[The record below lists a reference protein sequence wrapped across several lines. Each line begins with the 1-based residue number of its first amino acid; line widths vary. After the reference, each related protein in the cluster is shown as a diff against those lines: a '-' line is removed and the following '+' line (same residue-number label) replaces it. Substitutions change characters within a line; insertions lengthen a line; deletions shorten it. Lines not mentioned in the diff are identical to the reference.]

1 MLPVITDYALRRGY
15 SPANVPRGWPT
26 PDNRRAAASMDEL
39 YGVWDRIRAWRRPAV
54 LLVLVAGAALGSAEW
69 VIEAYLRHGGLPA
82 RLSRAGEIQGHLGWH
97 LAFDDHVRALQ
108 GQTLCRPCNV
118 PLREPLAAAWW
129 FVLPLL
135 TAGGVVAAARA
146 RKTALVLVPTVVGL
160 ALAAPYLL
168 LVGYAAPRFAARST
182 WAVAV
187 RRATR
192 GVVSDAGAHGRGHAL
207 RASLL
212 RRGDKRIL
220 NHRREAS
227 LVAGRERLMGDMRE
241 ANEPMMPEAVDSPA
255 PRAQPT
261 GALAQWLLRHRVQP
275 VGPAAGEAHAE
286 PHAWWKVMCLT
297 GVDYFSSLAYV
308 PAIAALAAGAV
319 SPLATLLIVA
329 LTLLGM
335 LPMYRRVAKESP
347 HGAGSVAMLEDLLPF
362 WWGKLFVLVLLGFV
376 ATSWIIT
383 ITLSTADASVHV
395 VENPFFPAALHGHEV
410 ALTVA
415 LLLVLGGVFLLG
427 FSEAVSVAIPL
438 VAIFLALNAVVI
450 GIGLVHV
457 FTTPS
462 AWSAWTDAL
471 ASQGGGFGDL
481 MGPALLAFPLLVLG
495 LSGFETGVS
504 MMPLV
509 AAEGAD
515 AEQRLRSRI
524 RNTRRLLT
532 TAALIMSVYLLSAS
546 FVTTLLI
553 PHEEFA
559 PGGAANG
566 RALAWLAHEHVGETF
581 GTVYDISTI
590 LILWFAGAS
599 AMAGLVNIV
608 PRYLPDYGMAPEWG
622 RAVRPVVIVYTALC
636 ILITIAFDADVDEQ
650 AGAYATG
657 ILAMMV
663 SGAFAVT
670 VSVARH
676 RRRAAT
682 VGFALLT
689 AVLLYALVANVIDKP
704 DGLVISGFFI
714 AGIIIVS
721 LISRVSRTTELRA
734 DRIVF
739 DHDARRFID
748 DTLAH
753 DNAINIIANRRQA
766 GDVEEYSAKERE
778 QRGVNPVPGSADV
791 LFLEIDVID
800 PSDFSDT
807 LTVHG
812 VEVDGHRILRADA
825 PAAPNAIAAILLALR
840 NATDVQPHCY
850 FAWAEGSPLVHMVR
864 YFLLGRGDT
873 APVTREIIRSHEPD
887 PARRPGIHV
896 GG

>member
-1 MLPVITDYALRRGY
+1 MKD
-15 SPANVPRGWPT
+15 ANG
-26 PDNRRAAASMDEL
+26 
-39 YGVWDRIRAWRRPAV
+39 
-54 LLVLVAGAALGSAEW
+54 
-69 VIEAYLRHGGLPA
+69 
-82 RLSRAGEIQGHLGWH
+82 
-97 LAFDDHVRALQ
+97 
-108 GQTLCRPCNV
+108 
-118 PLREPLAAAWW
+118 
-129 FVLPLL
+129 
-135 TAGGVVAAARA
+135 
-146 RKTALVLVPTVVGL
+146 PTV
-160 ALAAPYLL
+160 
-168 LVGYAAPRFAARST
+168 
-182 WAVAV
+182 
-187 RRATR
+187 
-192 GVVSDAGAHGRGHAL
+192 
-207 RASLL
+207 
-212 RRGDKRIL
+212 
-220 NHRREAS
+220 
-227 LVAGRERLMGDMRE
+227 
-241 ANEPMMPEAVDSPA
+241 PEVVDSPA
-255 PRAQPT
+255 LSPRPT
-261 GALAQWLLRHRVQP
+261 GGVARWMLRHQVQA
-275 VGPAAGEAHAE
+275 VGPAAGEGHAR

-438 VAIFLALNAVVI
+438 VAVFLALNAVIIAV
-450 GIGLVHV
+450 GLVHV
-457 FTTPS
+457 FTTPG
-462 AWSAWTDAL
+462 AFSAWTDAL
-471 ASQGGGFGDL
+471 VGGGRGFGDL
-481 MGPALLAFPLLVLG
+481 MTPALLAFPLLVLG

-509 AAEGAD
+509 SAD
-515 AEQRLRSRI
+515 GRDGEERLRSRVH
-524 RNTRRLLT
+524 NTRKLLT
-532 TAALIMSVYLLSAS
+532 SAALIMSVYLLAAS
-546 FVTTLLI
+546 FVTTVLV
-553 PHEEFA
+553 PEKEFQ

-566 RALAWLAHEHVGETF
+566 RALAWLAHEHVGEAF

-636 ILITIAFDADVDEQ
+636 IVITIAFDADVDAQ

-670 VSVARH
+670 ISVARRG
-676 RRRAAT
+676 RRSAAA
-682 VGFALLT
+682 GFALLT
-689 AVLLYALVANVIDKP
+689 LVLLYALVHNIVDKP
-704 DGLVISGFFI
+704 DGITISGFFI
-714 AGIIIVS
+714 AGIIVVS

-739 DHDARRFID
+739 DPAARGFIT

-766 GDVEEYSAKERE
+766 GDSAEYSAKERE
-778 QRGVNPVPGSADV
+778 QRGTNPVPGPADV
-791 LFLEIDVID
+791 LFLEIDVVD
-800 PSDFSDT
+800 PSDFSET
-807 LTVHG
+807 LAVHG
-812 VEVDGHRILRADA
+812 VEVEGYRILRAEA

-840 NATDVQPHCY
+840 DTTGVQPHCY
-850 FAWAEGSPLVHMVR
+850 FAWAEGSPLKHMFR

-873 APVTREIIRSHEPD
+873 APVTREIIRKHESDPD
-887 PARRPGIHV
+887 RRPGIHV